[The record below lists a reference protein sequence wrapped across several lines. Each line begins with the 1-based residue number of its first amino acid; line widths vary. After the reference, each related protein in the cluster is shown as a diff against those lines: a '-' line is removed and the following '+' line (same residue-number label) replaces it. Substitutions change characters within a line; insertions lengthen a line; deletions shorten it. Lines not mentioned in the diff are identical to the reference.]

1 MAKLRS
7 LIMGHPVCSTTG
19 RPCIICNLL
28 ALVWLQKAAP
38 SPSVRWSVVNL
49 LAAYAVT
56 TRVYNGDHHS
66 AALEAS
72 ATLVGLCASLG
83 ANQLFEGPE
92 LAVAA
97 VHLAAVDVRL
107 CRLVVGRYRY
117 HSDHFSVPFP
127 SVSVSFGISTTLS
140 VLVPKLDFS
149 TITSLDET
157 TWDYWK

>member
-1 MAKLRS
+1 MDTQKTKQEWTIHYMLKHFFFDHITWQNLGHRLQDTLYVLS
-7 LIMGHPVCSTTG
+7 LVSF
-19 RPCIICNLL
+19 LL
-28 ALVWLQKAAP
+28 FVLVWLQKATP

-107 CRLVVGRYRY
+107 YGVVVG
-117 HSDHFSVPFP
+117 
-127 SVSVSFGISTTLS
+127 
-140 VLVPKLDFS
+140 
-149 TITSLDET
+149 
-157 TWDYWK
+157 W